1 MAELIKAAEYE
12 EANRERLEE
21 EARMLEQLEK
31 ELGKRENLQHEFFIV
46 FNKFLTKWDFYG
58 HISS

>member
-1 MAELIKAAEYE
+1 MLEEKQAENEAKAKKARDEKRMAELIKAAEYE

-31 ELGKRENLQHEFFIV
+31 ELGKRE
-46 FNKFLTKWDFYG
+46 
-58 HISS
+58 

>member
-31 ELGKRENLQHEFFIV
+31 ELGKRENL
-46 FNKFLTKWDFYG
+46 
-58 HISS
+58 

>member
-1 MAELIKAAEYE
+1 MEEKQAENEAKAKKARDEKRMAELIKAAEYE

-31 ELGKRENLQHEFFIV
+31 ELGKRDKI
-46 FNKFLTKWDFYG
+46 
-58 HISS
+58 

>member
-1 MAELIKAAEYE
+1 MEEKQAENEAKAKKARDEKRMAELIKAAEYE

-31 ELGKRENLQHEFFIV
+31 ELGKRENF
-46 FNKFLTKWDFYG
+46 
-58 HISS
+58 